1 MDPATTG
8 DELRERLRRFLED
21 RIQRLRE
28 ELELYEALLYMVDR
42 AALEEE
48 PLEEHR
54 VKTPEGGD
62 VAVIRIGRSGV
73 RIVPLI
79 ELPASSPLVKGFL
92 LRVIDEQ
99 LLRLNPRSPPRVRV
113 RTRDGYLAEIAIEA
127 RLPSYVLEQLEA
139 ALKYVAMKLGGG
151 GPSSV

>member
-1 MDPATTG
+1 MGPAVSEE
-8 DELRERLRRFLED
+8 ELRERLKRFLEE

-54 VKTPEGGD
+54 VRTPGGEE

-73 RIVPLI
+73 KIVPLV

-99 LLRLNPRSPPRVRV
+99 LLRLNPRSPPRVRI
-113 RTRDGYLAEIAIEA
+113 RTRDGVVAEIVIES
-127 RLPSYVLEQLEA
+127 RLPGYVLEQLEA

-151 GPSSV
+151 PSSV